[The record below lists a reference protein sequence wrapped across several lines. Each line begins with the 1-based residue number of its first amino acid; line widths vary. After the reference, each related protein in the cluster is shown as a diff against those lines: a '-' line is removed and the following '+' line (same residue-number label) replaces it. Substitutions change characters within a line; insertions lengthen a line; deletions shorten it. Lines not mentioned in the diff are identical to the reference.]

1 MSATDGQSMAE
12 RSSYYVIKEKAV
24 PEVLLKVVET
34 KSLLETGKVETVAE
48 AVERTGISRSSF
60 YKYKDDIF
68 VFHDS
73 SEGKT
78 LTFTCEMEDEPGI
91 LSILLGIIA
100 EYGANVLTIHQSIPI
115 NNMASLSISLQILPS
130 TRDVAKMVED
140 MESLSGVHSIK
151 IVARE

>member
-1 MSATDGQSMAE
+1 MAE

-34 KSLLETGKVETVAE
+34 KSLLETGKVATVAE

>member
-34 KSLLETGKVETVAE
+34 KSLLETGKVATVAE

>member
-1 MSATDGQSMAE
+1 MNSKDT
-12 RSSYYVIKEKAV
+12 YYLVKEKAV

-34 KSLLETGKVETVAE
+34 KSLLETGKVATVAE

>member
-1 MSATDGQSMAE
+1 MAE
-12 RSSYYVIKEKAV
+12 DSSYFVIKKKAV

-34 KSLLETGKVETVAE
+34 KSLLETGKVATVGE

-68 VFHDS
+68 VFHDN

-91 LSILLGIIA
+91 LSLLLKIIA
-100 EYGANVLTIHQSIPI
+100 ENGANVLTIHQSIPI
-115 NNMASLSISLQILPS
+115 NNMASLSISLQILP
-130 TRDVAKMVED
+130 TTKDVAKLVRE
-140 MESLSGVHSIK
+140 MEEIAGVHSIK

>member
-1 MSATDGQSMAE
+1 MAE
-12 RSSYYVIKEKAV
+12 GNSYFVIKKKAV

-34 KSLLETGKVETVAE
+34 KSLLETGKVSTVAE

-68 VFHDS
+68 VFHDN

-91 LSILLGIIA
+91 LSVLLGLIA
-100 EYGANVLTIHQSIPI
+100 KYGANVLTIHQSIPI
-115 NNMASLSISLQILPS
+115 NNMATLSISLQILPS
-130 TRDVAKMVED
+130 TKDVAKMVSD
-140 MESLSGVHSIK
+140 MESIVGVHSIM

>member
-1 MSATDGQSMAE
+1 MAE

-34 KSLLETGKVETVAE
+34 KSLLETGKVVTVAE

-115 NNMASLSISLQILPS
+115 HNMASLSISLQILPS

>member
-1 MSATDGQSMAE
+1 MAE

-34 KSLLETGKVETVAE
+34 KSLLETGKVATVAE

-115 NNMASLSISLQILPS
+115 SGMASTSISVEVLRETEDIS
-130 TRDVAKMVED
+130 DMITRIEKME
-140 MESLSGVHSIK
+140 GVHYLK
-151 IVARE
+151 ILGTE